1 MIAGE
6 FHRLKLSCKL
16 SDEHGV
22 DVCICFCQVDGTIL
36 AHTGSPAWRS
46 GVLTQWLEFKNVRG
60 ITIQGCGT
68 VDGQGS
74 HWWSGGGSAAGD
86 AEMVTEE
93 KSFGHPSHATHAELP
108 VVVGFCRS
116 WTPIVPEQ
124 ATTDQQ

>member
-74 HWWSGGGSAAGD
+74 HWWSGGGSAVA

-93 KSFGHPSHATHAELP
+93 KSFGHPSRTHAELP
-108 VVVGFCRS
+108 VVGFCRS
-116 WTPIVPEQ
+116 WTLIVPEQ
-124 ATTDQQ
+124 ATDQQ